1 MSILVTDLIWSRIES
16 ILTDIK
22 PARPPCRGCRDRP
35 PCLSMMKD
43 NHGGLSLQFVN
54 TA

>member
-1 MSILVTDLIWSRIES
+1 MSIRVTDVIWSRIES

-22 PARPPCRGCRDRP
+22 PGQP

-43 NHGGLSLQFVN
+43 NHGGMSLQFVN